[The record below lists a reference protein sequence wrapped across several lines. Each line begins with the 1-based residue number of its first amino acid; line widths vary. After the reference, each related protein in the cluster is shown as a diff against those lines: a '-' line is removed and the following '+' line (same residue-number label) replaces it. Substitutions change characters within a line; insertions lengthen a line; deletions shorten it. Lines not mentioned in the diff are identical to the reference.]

1 MTEEIELVEE
11 ELDSKISKAEKA
23 RRKREKAREKE
34 RQREKEIEEETANAG
49 PSQKTLEIEILMQ
62 RLEPLGLTIRDVEA
76 DGHCLFRAVANEC
89 GKDFKEISKSSHAC
103 VDRSE
108 SGIKRLTRLLT
119 FRKSM
124 C

>member
-1 MTEEIELVEE
+1 LTEEIELVEE

-49 PSQKTLEIEILMQ
+49 PSQKNIGNRNINAKV
-62 RLEPLGLTIRDVEA
+62 GASWA
-76 DGHCLFRAVANEC
+76 D
-89 GKDFKEISKSSHAC
+89 D
-103 VDRSE
+103 
-108 SGIKRLTRLLT
+108 SG
-119 FRKSM
+119 